1 VAATVAATMAAT
13 MAAIMAAI
21 TEVAITAATV
31 AVTMRDPDAL
41 VPPVVVTICPSIKIN
56 KKEHVTCVRAAPIFQ
71 LLLVTIMLQ
80 NAVKKLTHALLNVL
94 KTVLN
99 VILFVAINSLLV
111 QLIHKLQHV
120 RHHFVHQIVQHAIKN
135 TNVILQ
141 LNHAIG
147 IQLIHICHIWEVNVK
162 MGKNQLV
169 PLVRR
174 LVNANLV
181 NVSMIK
187 QACKVV
193 KPLLFAQNMT
203 IVTVTSIA
211 IMQQRYAKRKNTLE
225 SLVRQATNVWKKIV
239 IQIQIYVQW
248 LHVQLNVIIVATKMI
263 VNKMEKE
270 QQILVNTRT
279 MTRMRT
285 TITIPVGH
293 LR

>member
-1 VAATVAATMAAT
+1 MGMITILEVRATRTWGGH
-13 MAAIMAAI
+13 
-21 TEVAITAATV
+21 
-31 AVTMRDPDAL
+31 AL
-41 VPPVVVTICPSIKIN
+41 MHGVLPVVVTICPSIKIN
-56 KKEHVTCVRAAPIFQ
+56 KKEYVTIVRAAPIFQ
-71 LLLVTIMLQ
+71 LLLVTTMLQ
-80 NAVKKLTHALLNVL
+80 NAVRKLTHALLNVL

-111 QLIHKLQHV
+111 QLIHKLQHA
-120 RHHFVHQIVQHAIKN
+120 RHHFVHQIVQNAIKN

-147 IQLIHICHIWEVNVK
+147 IQLIHICQIWANVK

-211 IMQQRYAKRKNTLE
+211 IMQQRYAKRKKTLE
-225 SLVRQATNVWKKIV
+225 SLVRQTTNVWKKIV
-239 IQIQIYVQW
+239 IQIPINVQR
-248 LHVQLNVIIVATKMI
+248 LHVQLNVMNVATKMI

-279 MTRMRT
+279 MTRMRA
-285 TITIPVGH
+285 TITIRVSQTG
-293 LR
+293 RVDARNAS

>member
-1 VAATVAATMAAT
+1 
-13 MAAIMAAI
+13 
-21 TEVAITAATV
+21 
-31 AVTMRDPDAL
+31 
-41 VPPVVVTICPSIKIN
+41 
-56 KKEHVTCVRAAPIFQ
+56 
-71 LLLVTIMLQ
+71 MLQ
-80 NAVKKLTHALLNVL
+80 NAVRKLTHALLNVL

-99 VILFVAINSLLV
+99 VILFVAFNSLLV
-111 QLIHKLQHV
+111 QLIHKMQHAW
-120 RHHFVHQIVQHAIKN
+120 HHFVHQIVQNAIKN

-193 KPLLFAQNMT
+193 KQLLFAQNMT

-239 IQIQIYVQW
+239 IQIQINVQW
-248 LHVQLNVIIVATKMI
+248 LHVQLSVIFVATKMI

-270 QQILVNTRT
+270 QQILVNTKT

-293 LR
+293 L